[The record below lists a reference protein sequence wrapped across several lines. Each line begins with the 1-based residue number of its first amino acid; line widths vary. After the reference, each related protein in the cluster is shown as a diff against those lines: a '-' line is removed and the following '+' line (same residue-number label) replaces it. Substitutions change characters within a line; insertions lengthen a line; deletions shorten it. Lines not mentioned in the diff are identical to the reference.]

1 MTTAKAIDR
10 AHALLA
16 FINAED
22 TRQGRPADVEP
33 RTIESLQPLVVEGQ
47 IVTAYLDNHCPA
59 EQFAVLTMDESATT
73 TLLPGDRDYTAEDC
87 VTINGETFLVVLL
100 G

>member
-1 MTTAKAIDR
+1 MHTTKAITR
-10 AHALLA
+10 ARALLA

-22 TRQGRPADVEP
+22 ARQGCPADEA
-33 RTIESLQPLVVEGQ
+33 RTFESLQPLVVDGE

-59 EQFAVLTMDESATT
+59 ERFAVLTMDESATT

-87 VTINGETFLVVLL
+87 VTIEGETFLVVYL